1 MRTFLTL
8 IAFLTLPALA
18 AAQQPPAPTPPA
30 QTPSAQTPPSQPAP
44 APAPAPAKPPQVE
57 AGKSA
62 ATPAYSYDPAG
73 RRDPFVSLVGR
84 GGDPGSQAARPPGLA
99 GLLISEVMVK
109 GVLRDQTGFLVMLRA
124 PDNKTYTV
132 RVGAKLLD
140 GSVKSISQDKVIFSQ
155 DVNDPLSLVKQ
166 REVPKPVRQGEGRG

>member
-18 AAQQPPAPTPPA
+18 AAQQPPAQTPPV
-30 QTPSAQTPPSQPAP
+30 QTPPSQP

-84 GGDPGSQAARPPGLA
+84 GADPGSQAVRPPGLA

>member
-1 MRTFLTL
+1 MTRLL
-8 IAFLTLPALA
+8 PIIASLVLLPAVVA
-18 AAQQPPAPTPPA
+18 AQQPAAPAPAQQPPA
-30 QTPSAQTPPSQPAP
+30 QGQTPPQQPP
-44 APAPAPAKPPQVE
+44 PAKPAQVE
-57 AGKSA
+57 AGKPP
-62 ATPAYSYDPAG
+62 ATPAYTYEPAG
-73 RRDPFVSLVGR
+73 RRDPFISLVGR
-84 GGDPGSQAARPPGLA
+84 GVEPSGQVVRPPGLA

-109 GVLRDQTGFLVMLRA
+109 GVVRDRTGFIVMLRA

>member
-1 MRTFLTL
+1 MTTLLPL
-8 IAFLTLPALA
+8 IAALVWLSGVV
-18 AAQQPPAPTPPA
+18 AAQQPAPPGPVPQTPAPGQTAAPQTPPA
-30 QTPSAQTPPSQPAP
+30 KPAP
-44 APAPAPAKPPQVE
+44 VE
-57 AGKSA
+57 AGKTASS
-62 ATPAYSYDPAG
+62 PAYSYEPAG
-73 RRDPFVSLVGR
+73 RRDPFISLVGR
-84 GGDPGSQAARPPGLA
+84 GVEPTAQAVRPPGLS

-109 GVLRDQTGFLVMLRA
+109 GVLRDRTGFLVMLRA

>member
-1 MRTFLTL
+1 MTKLFPIVAWFAL
-8 IAFLTLPALA
+8 LPAA
-18 AAQQPPAPTPPA
+18 AAGQQPPAQPAPAQPAPAQQPPAP
-30 QTPSAQTPPSQPAP
+30 QTPA
-44 APAPAPAKPPQVE
+44 AKTPQVE

-62 ATPAYSYDPAG
+62 APAYSYDPAG
-73 RRDPFVSLVGR
+73 RRDPFISLVGR
-84 GGDPGSQAARPPGLA
+84 GADPQAQVVRPPGLA

-109 GVLRDQTGFLVMLRA
+109 GVVRDRTGFLVMLRA

-140 GSVKSISQDKVIFSQ
+140 GSVKAITQDRVIFSQ

-166 REVPKPVRQGEGRG
+166 REVPKPVRQGEGR